1 MSEHISTLA
10 AAERAFSCK
19 AITDT
24 ETLNREL
31 QSATARSPLLTTVSV
46 DSASE
51 NHIVLCP
58 ADAVEVSILVRMIN
72 TFRRPVI
79 IGVSDT
85 PVPATVRPT
94 DVIDIGY
101 ANRYR
106 TGSDVTIV
114 STGPALHLAMD
125 AARQLG
131 ESGIETGVV
140 HLPAINPLNLND
152 VRSFTKGSSAVVI
165 VGGHPLAAG
174 LPQRLKPAFGSV
186 PCETVEQPTVPT
198 IMAAVTK
205 LVGNGS
211 QGSVAADT
219 QRFAQRT
226 TRLGTE
232 NAFDVLAEVNRLKAE
247 GRDIISFAIGEPD
260 FPTPSNIADA
270 GIEAIRADRTH
281 YSESQGIPPL
291 REAVA
296 DYIQRTRGIEY
307 GPENVVITPGAKPIM
322 FNTIASVVDPD
333 DEVIYPTPGF
343 PIYESLIDFIGAK
356 AVPLSLREEF
366 AFAFDPDELRR
377 LITPKTRL
385 IIINSPQNPT
395 GGLLDQG
402 VLEAIADV
410 ATQHGIWVLSDEIYS
425 QMVYDGK
432 FSSIA
437 ALPGM
442 QERTVIL
449 DGFSK
454 TYSMTGWRIGFG
466 VMPADLAKM
475 QARIETNLNSCTAT
489 FTQWAAVEAL
499 NGPQDE
505 SLAMIA
511 EFKRRR
517 DIIVDG
523 LNEIPGFR
531 CLKPG
536 GAFYVWPNVTEA
548 CRMKGVKTAK
558 QFQERMLHEANVA
571 VLPRTA
577 FGRPTPDETDLYIR
591 FSYATAAEHIVAG
604 LQRIRGWMEK

>member
-1 MSEHISTLA
+1 MPDFISTLA

-24 ETLNREL
+24 EALNREL
-31 QSATARSPLLTTVSV
+31 QSAHAGSPLVTTAGADNVP
-46 DSASE
+46 DGR
-51 NHIVLCP
+51 IVLCP
-58 ADAVEVSILVRMIN
+58 ADAVEVSILSRII
-72 TFRRPVI
+72 TKLRRPVI

-85 PVPATVRPT
+85 PVPATVQPT

-106 TGSDVTIV
+106 GGGEVTII
-114 STGPALHLAMD
+114 STGPVLHLALD
-125 AARQLG
+125 AAQQLG
-131 ESGIETGVV
+131 ESGIEAGVV
-140 HLPAINPLNLND
+140 HLPAINPLELD
-152 VRSFTKGSSAVVI
+152 DIRSFMKGSFAVVI
-165 VGGHPLAAG
+165 VAGHPLAVG
-174 LPQRLKPAFGSV
+174 LSQRHERVLGSI
-186 PCETVEQPTVPT
+186 PNDTVDQPTVPT
-198 IMAAVTK
+198 IMATVAR
-205 LVGNGS
+205 LVGSGS
-211 QGSVAADT
+211 QGSAPVDT
-219 QRFAQRT
+219 RRFARRT
-226 TRLGTE
+226 ARLGTE
-232 NAFDVLAEVNRLKAE
+232 NAFEVLAEVNRLKAE

-260 FPTPSNIADA
+260 FPTPSNIAEA
-270 GIEAIRADRTH
+270 GIEAIRADHTH

-296 DYIQRTRGIEY
+296 DYIRRTRGIEC
-307 GPENVVITPGAKPIM
+307 GPENVVVTPGAKPIM
-322 FNTIASVVDPD
+322 FNTIASVVDSD

-395 GGLLDQG
+395 GGLLAQD

-410 ATQHGIWVLSDEIYS
+410 ATHHGIWVLSDEIYS
-425 QMVYDGK
+425 QMVYDGQ
-432 FSSIA
+432 FSSVA

-511 EFKRRR
+511 EFRRRR

-548 CRMKGVKTAK
+548 CRMKGVTTAK

-591 FSYATAAEHIVAG
+591 FSYATATEQIVAG
-604 LQRIRGWMEK
+604 LQRIRDWMEK